1 MPKMNKAKEK
11 KQESKNFKK
20 KHINHDP
27 NAESARAAFGE
38 PKAHDADRLDFK
50 L

>member
-11 KQESKNFKK
+11 KHESKNFNK

-27 NAESARAAFGE
+27 NAESSRSVFGE
-38 PKAHDADRLDFK
+38 PKAHDGDRLDFK